1 MNFLTMSVLV
11 CVRLSPD
18 LQHLNSQQVGAP
30 GRESASAAASGS
42 VSGSGAA
49 SAAGPDRVLL
59 LLLFLFLLLLS
70 LSVLT
75 SCAPRRARDGQ
86 VMVRSGDS
94 RRVLPPC
101 ENEIVRKLEIT

>member
-1 MNFLTMSVLV
+1 MSVLV

-30 GRESASAAASGS
+30 GRESASAAASGAAS
-42 VSGSGAA
+42 GSGSGSGAA
-49 SAAGPDRVLL
+49 SAAGRVLL
-59 LLLFLFLLLLS
+59 SLLFLFLLLLS

-94 RRVLPPC
+94 RRFSPPS
-101 ENEIVRKLEIT
+101 ENEIARKHEIT